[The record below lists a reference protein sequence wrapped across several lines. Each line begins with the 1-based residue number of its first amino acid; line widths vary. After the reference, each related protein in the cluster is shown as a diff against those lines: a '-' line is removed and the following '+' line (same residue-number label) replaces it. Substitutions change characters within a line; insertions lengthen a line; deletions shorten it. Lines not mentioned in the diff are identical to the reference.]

1 MSLEQIRLNDYTVL
15 VNANVIIPP
24 PPLPFQQL
32 CWVYKRRI
40 SFDSDLQTKRSC
52 LCVCVCGTGTLDVFY
67 CTKDMS
73 CLVISVLDHY
83 WLYEG
88 GWVVNKLLSDLP
100 CVLDKIFQ
108 PSTIIK

>member
-1 MSLEQIRLNDYTVL
+1 MSSY
-15 VNANVIIPP
+15 PP
-24 PPLPFQQL
+24 SPFNNYVE
-32 CWVYKRRI
+32 C
-40 SFDSDLQTKRSC
+40 TKDAFLSTLIFKQREVV
-52 LCVCVCGTGTLDVFY
+52 CVCVCGTGTLDVFY

-73 CLVISVLDHY
+73 CHVISVLDHY